1 MGWAF
6 LSMSKLRNV
15 IEKAQRTE
23 NLMDHWTPAEKE
35 TCKSRY
41 GCDIMIE
48 NGSYAEVCTKD
59 APNDAYIIKYTVDD
73 KICFDLTRGSRIRL
87 FDMYWDK
94 FRNNLKSID
103 FGYGRVNPKLWGYQA
118 PQKKKRK

>member
-1 MGWAF
+1 

-23 NLMDHWTPAEKE
+23 NLMDHWTPTEKE